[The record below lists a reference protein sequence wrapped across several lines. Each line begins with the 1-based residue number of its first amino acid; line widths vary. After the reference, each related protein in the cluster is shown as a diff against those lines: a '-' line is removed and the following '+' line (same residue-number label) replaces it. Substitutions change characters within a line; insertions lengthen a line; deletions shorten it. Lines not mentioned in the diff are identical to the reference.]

1 MAASSRC
8 LGSSCLSNP
17 FPDADFRWLQY
28 ATANCKVWLWPFVT
42 LPSSSAHLLWWGH
55 PLPMEPMATANWTEW
70 MGLMPR
76 LWQSHQ
82 HCGFDGGDTAKR
94 NHSWLMLTGH
104 LKCPSVMPGPR
115 QKRDKWW
122 PQSWNSERDRRR
134 VLTQWYVMYLAHH
147 VPWTSISNDEM
158 CHCALQRE
166 RETDRERQ
174 TERERYRL
182 VFVLLCLCQAC
193 YGIFMV
199 LLYQLQGSDCDGMC
213 VCVFARAHY
222 VYIKHRYARSS
233 LHIMLQQAPSEC
245 DASWTLI
252 VPWPVS
258 MQHATLRLDMSLDR
272 QGGWKSRCIICA

>member
-1 MAASSRC
+1 MPQQIAKFDC
-8 LGSSCLSNP
+8 DL
-17 FPDADFRWLQY
+17 
-28 ATANCKVWLWPFVT
+28 LWPCLPLRPTCFGEVT
-42 LPSSSAHLLWWGH
+42 LCQWNQWQRQIG
-55 PLPMEPMATANWTEW
+55 TEW

-166 RETDRERQ
+166 RETDRERL

-193 YGIFMV
+193 YGIFTV

-213 VCVFARAHY
+213 VCVCARAHY

-233 LHIMLQQAPSEC
+233 LHIMLQQAPYEC

-258 MQHATLRLDMSLDR
+258 HATCNTEARHVAGPPGRVKEQMHNL
-272 QGGWKSRCIICA
+272 CIIW

>member
-166 RETDRERQ
+166 RQ
-174 TERERYRL
+174 TERDWQRERDTGWCLFCCACVRHVM
-182 VFVLLCLCQAC
+182 VFLRYYCINFKVATVM
-193 YGIFMV
+193 G
-199 LLYQLQGSDCDGMC
+199 C
-213 VCVFARAHY
+213 VCVCLRARIMYTLSIDTLVHPFTSCY
-222 VYIKHRYARSS
+222 SKHLTNA
-233 LHIMLQQAPSEC
+233 MQAGH
-245 DASWTLI
+245 W
-252 VPWPVS
+252 
-258 MQHATLRLDMSLDR
+258 
-272 QGGWKSRCIICA
+272 